1 MKKSAHFRM
10 TRSLMK
16 NTARRGRTSAA
27 SFHVTGDGHRAARLL
42 AAPRRLMLALCGIG
56 GWMLCA
62 PQAGAHVKWFSDFS
76 YSGKPNSPEDLFTP
90 AFFWLAVLS
99 MTVIGVM
106 VLVEEW
112 LGHKPWVRQIDG
124 WLRSKQ
130 GSTEA
135 ILRLGMGA
143 ALLWDWQAGTLL
155 APELVFSSESILWME
170 FVCAFFLIFKKTVP
184 LSGCLLF
191 ALYGAA
197 ISKFGLFHMLD
208 YLMYP
213 GIGAYF
219 ILNAVPVEAVRRMGL
234 PLVYATVGFCLIWL
248 GIEKLVYPEWAAM
261 LLERHPVL
269 ALGFEHRFFVQGAAF
284 VEMSLGFMIMACVQQ
299 RLLAVTIT
307 LVFFLT
313 TLVFGRQEVVGHTVI
328 HAVLIVF
335 LIAGAGGA
343 VPPLEWLRS
352 AKLRVPAAALGFVV
366 FFGTLL
372 LPYLYGANIR
382 YETSLLDAGSMTP
395 NCHKHDKLRDVSAE
409 GEAPGLAIAITRDPL
424 AGWNLELVT
433 ENFEF
438 SPRDASHAH
447 TPGKGHAHLYID
459 HKKIARLYGN
469 WYHIADLA
477 PGPHEIRV
485 TLNANDHTTL
495 AVKERAVAAET
506 KIEVV
511 GEKLP

>member
-1 MKKSAHFRM
+1 MEKSMLNRM
-10 TRSLMK
+10 APHR
-16 NTARRGRTSAA
+16 TAPHRILPAA
-27 SFHVTGDGHRAARLL
+27 ATMTAMWLL
-42 AAPRRLMLALCGIG
+42 PS
-56 GWMLCA
+56 
-62 PQAGAHVKWFSDFS
+62 QAGAHVKWFADFS

-90 AFFWLAVLS
+90 AFFWLTVLS
-99 MTVIGVM
+99 MVVIAVM

-112 LGHKPWVRQIDG
+112 LGHKPWVRRIDA

-155 APELVFSSESILWME
+155 APELTFSNESVLWME
-170 FVCAFFLIFKKTVP
+170 FTCAFLLIFKKTVP
-184 LSGCLLF
+184 LAGGLLF
-191 ALYGAA
+191 VLYGAA

-219 ILNAVPVEAVRRMGL
+219 ILNAVPSDPVKRMAL

-299 RLLAVTIT
+299 RLLAITIT
-307 LVFFLT
+307 IVFFLT

-335 LIAGAGGA
+335 LIAGSGRA

-352 AKLRVPAAALGFVV
+352 ARLRVPAAALGFAV

-372 LPYLYGANIR
+372 LPYLHGANVR
-382 YETSLLDAGSMTP
+382 YQTSLLDASAKGP
-395 NCHKHDKLRDVSAE
+395 DCHKHEKLQEAAAE
-409 GEAPGLAIAITRDPL
+409 GEPPGLAIAITRDPL

-438 SPRDASHAH
+438 APRQASHAH

-469 WYHIADLA
+469 WFHITDLA

-485 TLNANDHTTL
+485 TLNANDHSTL
-495 AVKERAVAAET
+495 AVKGRPVAAMT
-506 KIEVV
+506 QIEVV
-511 GEKLP
+511 GEK